1 MARTPIPITTMT
13 GAIGGIAP
21 TAEVALD
28 PAASPNG
35 NVVQSISPTTWIEL
49 TCTVAGPVNVV
60 LETPYNIG
68 GRAVADDTITMSGAG
83 TKRRVGPFNTA
94 VFGNDLNINGPAT
107 VTAAAYQI
115 GSIS

>member
-1 MARTPIPITTMT
+1 MARTAIPVTTLT
-13 GAIGGIAP
+13 GVTGGIAP

-49 TCTVAGPVNVV
+49 TCTVAGPVNVI
-60 LETPYNIG
+60 LETPYTVG
-68 GRAVADDTITMSGAG
+68 GRAIADDTITMSGIG
-83 TKRRVGPFNTA
+83 TKRRVGPFSSA
-94 VFGNDLNINGPAT
+94 VFGNDLNINGPST
-107 VTAAAYQI
+107 VTCAAYQI